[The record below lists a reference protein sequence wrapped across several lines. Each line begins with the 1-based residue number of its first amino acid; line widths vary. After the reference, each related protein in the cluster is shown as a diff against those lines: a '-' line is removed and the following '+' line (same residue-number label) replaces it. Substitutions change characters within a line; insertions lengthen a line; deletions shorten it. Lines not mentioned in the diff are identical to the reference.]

1 MQIFATLV
9 VAATAVLA
17 QQIGSEEGP
26 SVSNGPVAL
35 SNPNVNNGWQA
46 QNSLINSGTDGG
58 NVFENL
64 SGNTFSKSLSNF
76 AMSDNNFINPS
87 QTKVSGNSGSTTN
100 GEGNMIGDF
109 FAGAVSG
116 LHRRDAVFNNY
127 GYAHARGGYERPVVY
142 DRPVV
147 YERPVVYSRPEVY
160 VRPVVYSQPQPQ
172 VYARP
177 QQSYGHPAAY
187 GYPVDQSIHNHQD
200 ASIVQNQNRA

>member
-26 SVSNGPVAL
+26 NVANGPVAL

-109 FAGAVSG
+109 FGGPVSG
-116 LHRRDAVFNNY
+116 GALHRRDVAFNNN
-127 GYAHARGGYERPVVY
+127 GYAHARVGYAEPAYGGYAA
-142 DRPVV
+142 PVV

-160 VRPVVYSQPQPQ
+160 VRPEVY
-172 VYARP
+172 
-177 QQSYGHPAAY
+177 
-187 GYPVDQSIHNHQD
+187 
-200 ASIVQNQNRA
+200 